1 MNELPLI
8 SKGLCWGETHQ
19 MKKAED
25 EPYVPINR
33 VTRLSK
39 NFVEYQVNIKTVELK
54 IRLSKKRL

>member
-33 VTRLSK
+33 DYLK
-39 NFVEYQVNIKTVELK
+39 IFVEYQVNIKTVELK